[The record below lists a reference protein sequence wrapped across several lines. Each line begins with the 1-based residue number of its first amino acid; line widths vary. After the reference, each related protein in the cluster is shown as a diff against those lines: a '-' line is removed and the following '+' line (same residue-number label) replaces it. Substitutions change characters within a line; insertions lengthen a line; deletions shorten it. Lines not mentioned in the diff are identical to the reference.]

1 MGSLILLSE
10 AAAETTAEAGL
21 VSLNGW
27 IFIAQILNL
36 FLQMF
41 LIKKFLFKPVR
52 EILDKRR
59 EKAEEDLRR
68 AQVARDE
75 ADKLRTEY
83 ESNMETA
90 REKATQII
98 DLAQKNATAKSDE
111 IIREASQEAVAMKA
125 RAEADI
131 ALERRKA
138 VNEVKN
144 EIGSMAMEIAGKV
157 IEREV
162 NETDHARLID
172 EFIENAGTLVNSE
185 N

>member
-10 AAAETTAEAGL
+10 AAQAAETATQEAGL
-21 VSLNGW
+21 VSIDAW
-27 IFIAQILNL
+27 IVIATICNL

-41 LIKKFLFKPVR
+41 LIKKFLFKRVQV
-52 EILDKRR
+52 ILDKRR
-59 EKAEEDLRR
+59 ELAEEDLRKAR
-68 AQVARDE
+68 VSRDE
-75 ADKLRTEY
+75 AEKLRTEY
-83 ESNMETA
+83 ESNMEQA

-162 NETDHARLID
+162 SEQDHAKLID
-172 EFIENAGTLVNSE
+172 EFIEQVGT
-185 N
+185 

>member
-1 MGSLILLSE
+1 MGSFVLLSE
-10 AAAETTAEAGL
+10 AAQIEEDGL
-21 VSLNGW
+21 VSIDVW
-27 IFIAQILNL
+27 TIIAMICNL
-36 FLQMF
+36 FIQML
-41 LIKKFLFKPVR
+41 LIKKFLFKRVR
-52 EILDKRR
+52 DVLDKRR
-59 EKAEEDLRR
+59 ELAEEELRKAR
-68 AQVARDE
+68 VSRDE
-75 ADKLRTEY
+75 AEKLRTEY
-83 ESNMETA
+83 ESNMEQA

-162 NETDHARLID
+162 SEQDHAKLID
-172 EFIENAGTLVNSE
+172 EFIEQVGT
-185 N
+185 

>member
-10 AAAETTAEAGL
+10 ATQVAEAATQEAGL
-21 VSLNGW
+21 VSIDAW
-27 IFIAQILNL
+27 IVIATICNL

-41 LIKKFLFKPVR
+41 LIKKFLFQRVQV
-52 EILDKRR
+52 ILDKRR
-59 EKAEEDLRR
+59 ELAEEDLRKAR
-68 AQVARDE
+68 VSRDE
-75 ADKLRTEY
+75 AERLRTEY
-83 ESNMETA
+83 ESNMEQA

-98 DLAQKNATAKSDE
+98 DLAQKNATQKSDE

-162 NETDHARLID
+162 SEQDHAKLID
-172 EFIENAGTLVNSE
+172 EFIEQVGT
-185 N
+185 

>member
-1 MGSLILLSE
+1 MEGFILLSE
-10 AAAETTAEAGL
+10 ATQVAETVTEEAGL
-21 VSLNGW
+21 VSFNAW
-27 IFIAQILNL
+27 IVIATICNL
-36 FLQMF
+36 FIQML
-41 LIKKFLFKPVR
+41 LIKKFLFKRVQAV
-52 EILDKRR
+52 LDKRR
-59 EKAEEDLRR
+59 ELAEEDLRKAKVSR
-68 AQVARDE
+68 EE
-75 ADKLRTEY
+75 ADRLRVEY
-83 ESNMETA
+83 ESNMEQA

-98 DLAQKNATAKSDE
+98 DLAQKNATQKSDE

-162 NETDHARLID
+162 SEQDHARLID
-172 EFIENAGTLVNSE
+172 EFIEKVGT
-185 N
+185 

>member
-10 AAAETTAEAGL
+10 AAQVAETATQEAGL
-21 VSLNGW
+21 VSIDAW
-27 IFIAQILNL
+27 IVIATICNL

-41 LIKKFLFKPVR
+41 LIKKFLFKRVQV
-52 EILDKRR
+52 ILDKRR
-59 EKAEEDLRR
+59 ELAEEDLRKAR
-68 AQVARDE
+68 VSRDE
-75 ADKLRTEY
+75 AERLRTEY
-83 ESNMETA
+83 ESNMEQA

-98 DLAQKNATAKSDE
+98 DLAQKNATQKSDE

-162 NETDHARLID
+162 SEQDHAKLID
-172 EFIENAGTLVNSE
+172 EFIEQVGT
-185 N
+185 

>member
-1 MGSLILLSE
+1 MEGFILLSE
-10 AAAETTAEAGL
+10 ATQVAETVTEEAGL
-21 VSLNGW
+21 VSFNAW
-27 IFIAQILNL
+27 IVIATICNL
-36 FLQMF
+36 FLQML
-41 LIKKFLFKPVR
+41 LIKKFLFKRVQAV
-52 EILDKRR
+52 LDKRR
-59 EKAEEDLRR
+59 ELAEEDLRKAKVSR
-68 AQVARDE
+68 EE
-75 ADKLRTEY
+75 ADRLRVEY
-83 ESNMETA
+83 ESNMEQA

-98 DLAQKNATAKSDE
+98 DLAQKNATQKSDE

-162 NETDHARLID
+162 SEQDHARLID
-172 EFIENAGTLVNSE
+172 EFIEKVGT
-185 N
+185 

>member
-10 AAAETTAEAGL
+10 ATQVAEAATQEAGL
-21 VSLNGW
+21 VSIDAW
-27 IFIAQILNL
+27 IVIATILNL

-41 LIKKFLFKPVR
+41 LIKKFLFKRVQV
-52 EILDKRR
+52 ILDKRR
-59 EKAEEDLRR
+59 ELAEEDLRKAR
-68 AQVARDE
+68 VSRDE
-75 ADKLRTEY
+75 AEKLRVEY
-83 ESNMETA
+83 ETNMEQA
-90 REKATQII
+90 RDKATQII

-162 NETDHARLID
+162 SEQDHARLID
-172 EFIENAGTLVNSE
+172 EFIENVE
-185 N
+185 V

>member
-10 AAAETTAEAGL
+10 ATQVAEAATQEAGL
-21 VSLNGW
+21 VSIDAW
-27 IFIAQILNL
+27 IVIATICNL

-41 LIKKFLFKPVR
+41 LIKKFLFKRVQV
-52 EILDKRR
+52 ILDKRR
-59 EKAEEDLRR
+59 ELAEEDLRKAR
-68 AQVARDE
+68 VSRDE
-75 ADKLRTEY
+75 AERLRTEY
-83 ESNMETA
+83 ESNMEQA

-98 DLAQKNATAKSDE
+98 DLAQKNATQKSDE

-162 NETDHARLID
+162 SEQDHAKLID
-172 EFIENAGTLVNSE
+172 EFIEQVGT
-185 N
+185 